1 MTNIE
6 NRPLDWISHCLSH
19 HGPEIRD
26 VPGYRRAAVALIL
39 SRIGRCYRMLFI
51 ERATHPGDPW
61 SGNIGFPGGKVE
73 KDDVDT
79 RHAAERETM
88 EELGIDLGKAEY
100 LGRLSDH
107 DGAHLPVLLSCFV
120 YGIVEEEIE
129 FTISEEVK
137 DVFWLTIEELIDPD
151 SRGMH
156 EFTFAG
162 DRFESPCV
170 QLPYDDKP
178 VLWGLTYRLVT
189 EFLEKTGR
197 IRKEELLA

>member
-1 MTNIE
+1 MNSAV
-6 NRPLDWISHCLSH
+6 NNSYDWISSRLNHF
-19 HGPEIRD
+19 GPEIRD

-39 SRIGRCYRMLFI
+39 SRIGSGYRMLFI

-73 KDDVDT
+73 KDDADT

-88 EELGIDLGKAEY
+88 EELGIDLGEAEY
-100 LGRLSDH
+100 LGRISDH

-120 YGIVEEEIE
+120 YGITGEQIE

-137 DVFWLTIEELIDPD
+137 DVFWLTIEELIDPAR
-151 SRGMH
+151 RGMH

-170 QLPYDDKP
+170 HLPYEDKP

-189 EFLEKTGR
+189 EFLEKTGKLK
-197 IRKEELLA
+197 IPVVT

>member
-1 MTNIE
+1 MDAAN
-6 NRPLDWISHCLSH
+6 NSFDWISRRLSH
-19 HGPEIRD
+19 FGPEIRD
-26 VPGYRRAAVALIL
+26 VPGFRQAAVALIL
-39 SRIGRCYRMLFI
+39 SRTGSGYRMLFI

-73 KDDVDT
+73 KDDADT

-88 EELGIDLGKAEY
+88 EELGVDLGKAEY

-120 YGIVEEEIE
+120 YGIVEETVA

-137 DVFWLTIEELIDPD
+137 DVFWLTIEELTDPD
-151 SRGMH
+151 RRGMH

-162 DRFESPCV
+162 DRFESPCID
-170 QLPYDDKP
+170 LPYEDKP
-178 VLWGLTYRLVT
+178 VLWGLTYRLVH
-189 EFLEKTGR
+189 EFLEKTTPKG
-197 IRKEELLA
+197 KGF

>member
-1 MTNIE
+1 MDFTE
-6 NRPLDWISHCLSH
+6 SKAFDGISHRLNHYS
-19 HGPEIRD
+19 PAIRN

-39 SRIGRCYRMLFI
+39 SRNDSGYRMLFI

-73 KDDVDT
+73 KDDADT
-79 RHAAERETM
+79 RHAAERETR
-88 EELGIDLGKAEY
+88 EELGIDLGCAEY

-120 YGIVEEEIE
+120 YGIAKQELA

-137 DVFWLTIEELIDPD
+137 DVFWLTIEELTDPAR
-151 SRGMH
+151 RGTH

-170 QLPYDDKP
+170 HLPYDDKP

-189 EFLEKTGR
+189 EFLEKTAFRWKGF
-197 IRKEELLA
+197 

>member
-1 MTNIE
+1 MICTAKC
-6 NRPLDWISHCLSH
+6 PLAWISACLSH

-26 VPGYRRAAVALIL
+26 VPGFRQAAVALIL
-39 SRIGRCYRMLFI
+39 SKTGSDYKVLFI

-73 KDDVDT
+73 KDDADT
-79 RHAAERETM
+79 RQAAERETM

-120 YGIVEEEIE
+120 YGIVEEKLA

-137 DVFWLTIEELIDPD
+137 DVFWLTIEELIDPKR
-151 SRGMH
+151 RGMH

-170 QLPYDDKP
+170 RLPYDDKP
-178 VLWGLTYRLVT
+178 VLWGLTYRLLT
-189 EFLEKTGR
+189 EFLEKIGK
-197 IRKEELLA
+197 IKKEEITV

>member
-1 MTNIE
+1 MNSAVI
-6 NRPLDWISHCLSH
+6 NSFDWISHRLSH
-19 HGPEIRD
+19 FGPEIRD
-26 VPGYRRAAVALIL
+26 IPGYRRAAVALIL
-39 SRIGRCYRMLFI
+39 SRIDSDYRMLFI

-73 KDDVDT
+73 KEDADT

-88 EELGIDLGKAEY
+88 EELGIDLGKAKY
-100 LGRLSDH
+100 LGRISDH

-120 YGIVEEEIE
+120 YGIVEEQID
-129 FTISEEVK
+129 FTLSEEVK
-137 DVFWLTIEELIDPD
+137 DVFWLTIEELTDSD
-151 SRGMH
+151 SRGVH

-170 QLPYDDKP
+170 RLPYEDKP

-189 EFLEKTGR
+189 EFLEKTGKMK
-197 IRKEELLA
+197 ISVMK

>member
-1 MTNIE
+1 MNSTVN
-6 NRPLDWISHCLSH
+6 NSFDWISNRLNHF
-19 HGPEIRD
+19 GPEIRD
-26 VPGYRRAAVALIL
+26 VPGHRRAAVALIL
-39 SRIGRCYRMLFI
+39 SRITSGYRMLFI

-73 KDDVDT
+73 KDDADT

-100 LGRLSDH
+100 LGRISDH

-120 YGIVEEEIE
+120 YGIVGEQIE

-137 DVFWLTIEELIDPD
+137 DVFWLTIEELTDSG

-170 QLPYDDKP
+170 RLPYEDKP

-189 EFLEKTGR
+189 EFLEKTGEMK
-197 IRKEELLA
+197 ITEVK

>member
-1 MTNIE
+1 MTCTANSAFA
-6 NRPLDWISHCLSH
+6 WISGCLSH

-26 VPGYRRAAVALIL
+26 VSGFRQAAVALIL
-39 SRIGRCYRMLFI
+39 SKTVSGYRVLFI

-73 KDDVDT
+73 NDDADT

-88 EELGIDLGKAEY
+88 GEIGVIVGKAEIF
-100 LGRLSDH
+100 GRLSDH

-120 YGIVEEEIE
+120 YGIVEEKLA
-129 FTISEEVK
+129 FAISEEVK
-137 DVFWLTIEELIDPD
+137 DVFWLTIEELLDPGR
-151 SRGMH
+151 RGMH

-170 QLPYDDKP
+170 RLPYEDKP

-189 EFLEKTGR
+189 EFLEKIGK
-197 IRKEELLA
+197 IKKEEIAA

>member
-1 MTNIE
+1 MICTATSTFA
-6 NRPLDWISHCLSH
+6 WISGRLNHQ
-19 HGPEIRD
+19 GPEIRD
-26 VPGYRRAAVALIL
+26 IPGFRRAAVALIL
-39 SRIGRCYRMLFI
+39 SKVESGYRMLFI
-51 ERATHPGDPW
+51 ERATHPSDPW

-73 KDDVDT
+73 KDDTDA

-88 EELGIDLGKAEY
+88 EELGIDLGRAEY

-120 YGIVEEEIE
+120 YGMVEEKLD
-129 FTISEEVK
+129 FTISDEVK
-137 DVFWLTIEELIDPD
+137 DVFWLTVEELTDPG
-151 SRGMH
+151 RCGMH

-170 QLPYDDKP
+170 HLPYDDKP

-189 EFLEKTGR
+189 EFLEKTEELA
-197 IRKEELLA
+197 KEEIGI

>member
-1 MTNIE
+1 MNNAE
-6 NRPLDWISHCLSH
+6 NSPLDWISHCLSH
-19 HGPEIRD
+19 FGPEIRN
-26 VPGYRRAAVALIL
+26 VPGYRQAAVALIL
-39 SRIGRCYRMLFI
+39 SRIGSSYRILFI

-88 EELGIDLGKAEY
+88 EELGVDLSKAEY

-120 YGIVEEEIE
+120 YGIVWEKIE

-151 SRGMH
+151 RRGMH

-170 QLPYDDKP
+170 HLPYDDKP
-178 VLWGLTYRLVT
+178 VLWGLTYRLVS
-189 EFLEKTGR
+189 EFLEKTLK
-197 IRKEELLA
+197 INKEKFEE